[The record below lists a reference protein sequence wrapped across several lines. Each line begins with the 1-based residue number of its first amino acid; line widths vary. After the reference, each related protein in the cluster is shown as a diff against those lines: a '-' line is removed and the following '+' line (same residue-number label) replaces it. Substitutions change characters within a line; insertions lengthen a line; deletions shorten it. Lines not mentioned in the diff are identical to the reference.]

1 MSGSG
6 SGAWVVVVADGD
18 GVPAG
23 LPLAL
28 AEARAAGVEPL
39 VIAADGGARRA
50 LELDVR
56 PDLVV
61 GDLDS
66 IRPDTLERLRTLGV
80 AVERAPVD
88 KDESDTE
95 LCLRAALS
103 RGATAIRLVGALGG
117 QRVEHSVANVLLLAH
132 PMLDGVDVAI
142 VAPPSR
148 IRRVGTEAAG
158 GSLVIPGTPG
168 DHVSLMA
175 ADTVVEGVRTDGL
188 RYPLHDE
195 PLRPGPAR
203 GLSNE
208 LLGAEARVS
217 VRRGRL
223 LVIHTLASASVPV
236 NPVQESPS

>member
-6 SGAWVVVVADGD
+6 SGTWVVVVADGD

-28 AEARAAGVEPL
+28 AEARAAGVAPV

-66 IRPDTLERLRTLGV
+66 IRPDTLARLHALGI
-80 AVERAPVD
+80 AVERAPAD

-95 LCLRAALS
+95 LCLRAALA

-117 QRVEHSVANVLLLAH
+117 QRVEHSVANLLLLAH
-132 PMLDGVDVAI
+132 PMLDGLDAAVI
-142 VAPPSR
+142 APPSV
-148 IRRVGTEAAG
+148 IRRVGTAESG
-158 GSLVIPGTPG
+158 GSMVVRGTPG
-168 DHVSLMA
+168 DHVSLFP
-175 ADTVVEGVRTDGL
+175 ADTEVAGVRTHDL

-195 PLRPGPAR
+195 PLHPGPAR

-208 LLGAEARVS
+208 LLTEEARVD

-223 LVIHTLASASVPV
+223 LVIHTTA
-236 NPVQESPS
+236 NPDPEATR